1 MESLG
6 CLSKLT
12 EDEIKAAK
20 SLLPEPTTLLQMS
33 QEAKATSATLG
44 QVRVVFQIREHT
56 KLSTGMTYFW
66 HPVYAEQV

>member
-1 MESLG
+1 MESRG

-20 SLLPEPTTLLQMS
+20 SLLPEPITLAQMS
-33 QEAKATSATLG
+33 QKAETDSATLG
-44 QVRVVFQIREHT
+44 RVRVVFQIREHT
-56 KLSTGMTYFW
+56 KYSTGMTYFW